1 MIQEDLCAHQ
11 TVHPGFGNVERMTEE
26 VHGAV
31 AGRSTNIDDAAFGF
45 GVEVQFPMFRE
56 RLAWRRVFPPSGV
69 ALQERRHEALRLG
82 AQLSEGAEMKA
93 TPHFC
98 APASIKTFDAI
109 LEARLTRG
117 RKDRHDAQ
125 TETTADDAADASGML
140 MRALK
145 AGVVIELSEV
155 GETPGTPMLKHG
167 FHRGNRADA
176 RTGPG
181 AWQRAE
187 EGDDVEDLHQRP
199 VLDGQVFEQV
209 KAVEF
214 GMAGGQ
220 IGEIPARRRG
230 RVAATPVGIEDSMA
244 DQHTVNGA
252 HGRAGP
258 DTQATQFAVNGGRPV
273 FAQVTA
279 ILEFFPQVQDQCF
292 EFGFEALRDSR
303 IAGWPVREVHAVQ
316 APGAGTRTPALNGAQ
331 ADTEVSCNLPLRKAT
346 TDKGNHRSA
355 NLFGWDFCFMFTPL
369 IGLKRVD
376 DDLGLMALN

>member
-1 MIQEDLCAHQ
+1 
-11 TVHPGFGNVERMTEE
+11 
-26 VHGAV
+26 
-31 AGRSTNIDDAAFGF
+31 
-45 GVEVQFPMFRE
+45 MFWE
-56 RLAWRRVFPPSGV
+56 RLARWCAFPPSGV
-69 ALQERRHEALRLG
+69 ALQERSHEALRLG
-82 AQLSEGAEMKA
+82 AQLIEGAEMKA

-125 TETTADDAADASGML
+125 TETTADDAADTSGML

-145 AGVVIELSEV
+145 AGVVIELSEAR
-155 GETPGTPMLKHG
+155 EPPSTPVLKHG

-176 RTGPG
+176 RTGPR
-181 AWQRAE
+181 AWQGAE

-214 GMAGGQ
+214 GPAGGQ
-220 IGEIPARRRG
+220 IGEIPTRRRG
-230 RVAATPVGIEDSMA
+230 RVAATPVGIEDSVA
-244 DQHTVNGA
+244 DEHTVNGA

-258 DTQATQFAVNGGRPV
+258 DTQATQFALNGGRPV
-273 FAQVTA
+273 FTQRTA
-279 ILEFFPQVQDQCF
+279 ILEPFPKVQDQRF
-292 EFGFEALRDSR
+292 EICFEALRDSR

-316 APGAGTRTPALNGAQ
+316 APGAGTRTPALDGVQ
-331 ADTEVSCNLPLRKAT
+331 TDSQGPCRCPLRKAT
-346 TDKGNHRSA
+346 TDKGDQRSA

-376 DDLGLMALN
+376 DDPGLMALN